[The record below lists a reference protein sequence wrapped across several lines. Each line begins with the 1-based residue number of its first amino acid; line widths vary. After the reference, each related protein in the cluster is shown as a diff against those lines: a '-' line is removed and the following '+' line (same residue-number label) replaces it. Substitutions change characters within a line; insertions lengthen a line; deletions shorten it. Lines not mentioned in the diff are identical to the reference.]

1 MQPKS
6 KHGALLRAA
15 QRAFV
20 MILRDPAFVKNL
32 PSDLLEDLS
41 HDVDLLR
48 ERITARRSRCPT
60 T

>member
-1 MQPKS
+1 MVLKDS
-6 KHGALLRAA
+6 
-15 QRAFV
+15 AFV
-20 MILRDPAFVKNL
+20 EKL